1 VKTPIICVVTDGHG
15 DVVRTLALIHAATD
29 VSVDLIQIREPDLPD
44 RALID
49 LTRAACDAVRGTAVR
64 VLVNDRLHVA
74 LAAGAHGVQLRSR
87 SFSAARGRMAAGDAF
102 LIGRSVHD
110 LEEAVAV
117 EDEGGCDY
125 LLFGTLFASANKPSG
140 HRTAGLEAL
149 REVCARVKLP
159 VVAIGGITAVN
170 SGPVRA
176 AGAAGVA
183 GISLF
188 DNLDSISSVVESLR
202 RTFDTRS

>member
-1 VKTPIICVVTDGHG
+1 VKTPIICAVTDGRG
-15 DVVRTLALIHAATD
+15 DVVRTLALIHAATHAG
-29 VSVDLIQIREPDLPD
+29 VDLIQIREPLPD
-44 RALID
+44 RALVD
-49 LTRAACDAVRGTAVR
+49 LTRAACDAARGTAVR
-64 VLVNDRLHVA
+64 VLVNDRLDVA
-74 LAAGAHGVQLRSR
+74 LAAGAHGVHLRSS
-87 SFSAARGRMAAGDAF
+87 SFSAARGRMAAGEAF

-110 LEEAVAV
+110 LDEAVAV
-117 EDEGGCDY
+117 EGEGGCDY
-125 LLFGTLFASANKPSG
+125 VLFGTLFPSASKRSG

-159 VVAIGGITAVN
+159 VVAIGGITPVK
-170 SGPVRA
+170 SGPARA

-188 DNLDSISSVVESLR
+188 EDLDSISSVVESLR